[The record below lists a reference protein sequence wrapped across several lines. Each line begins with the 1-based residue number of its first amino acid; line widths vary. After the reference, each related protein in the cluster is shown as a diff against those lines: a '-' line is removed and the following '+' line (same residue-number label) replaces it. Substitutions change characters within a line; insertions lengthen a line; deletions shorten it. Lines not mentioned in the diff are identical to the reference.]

1 MELHELRKE
10 RLSGFKREMQEAF
23 QQGYENQFGKAD
35 DSVLPEEDMD
45 ESLNAPNAI
54 AYEVVENGERLGGAI
69 IALSDD
75 GQQGDLHFLY
85 TKVGHQNRGVAS
97 FAWKA
102 IENRHPGVNVWET
115 HTPYFETRNIH
126 FYVNRCGFHIVEFFC
141 SHHPDPNDFATR
153 PVNPMG
159 GNGFFRFEK
168 RCAHTPPTALHQCH
182 P

>member
-1 MELHELRKE
+1 
-10 RLSGFKREMQEAF
+10 MQEAF

-85 TKVGHQNRGVAS
+85 TKAGHQNRGVAS

-102 IENRHPGVNVWET
+102 IENRHPEVNVWET
-115 HTPYFETRNIH
+115 HTP
-126 FYVNRCGFHIVEFFC
+126 
-141 SHHPDPNDFATR
+141 
-153 PVNPMG
+153 
-159 GNGFFRFEK
+159 
-168 RCAHTPPTALHQCH
+168 PTALHKCR